1 MTVVPADRR
10 EKRPGETETE
20 RADRNLGELLQE
32 LRVAQTGVQI
42 LFAFLLTLPF
52 QQRFTAAVSTDLRFE
67 YLGTLAATTAAT
79 ALLIAPVSHHRILFR
94 QGRKP
99 RLVTAAD
106 RLAKAGLAC
115 LALAVLGSVYL
126 VVSVV
131 SGRLTAAVFAGLLGV
146 LFVVTWLVQPLRLRA
161 REDLEAD

>member
-1 MTVVPADRR
+1 VSADR
-10 EKRPGETETE
+10 PDETPAE

-52 QQRFTAAVSTDLRFE
+52 QQRFTVVVTTDLRVE
-67 YLGTLAATTAAT
+67 YLGTLLATTAAT
-79 ALLIAPVSHHRILFR
+79 AFLIAPVSHHRILFR

-106 RLAKAGLAC
+106 RLAKAGLGC

-126 VVSVV
+126 VVAVV
-131 SGRLTAAVFAGLLGV
+131 SGRWTAAVFAGCLAV
-146 LFVVTWLVQPLRLRA
+146 LYLVTWLIQPLRLRA
-161 REDLEAD
+161 REDLDRE